1 MTSAPPTIAT
11 SPMAEWLVRLAAG
24 EDRRWRRR
32 WAVLAGLAA
41 LVIAW
46 GSLTPGSELPDTLP
60 WDKASHFIGYAGLAG
75 LVGLAG
81 LRLPLAFLA
90 ALLLGV
96 AIELAQLPVPGR
108 SGGDGADIL
117 ANGLGAAAAVLGLHA
132 VRRVCRRRPPR
143 PRQSEP
149 RP

>member
-1 MTSAPPTIAT
+1 MTSAPPIIAT
-11 SPMAEWLVRLAAG
+11 SPMADWLYRVAAG

-32 WAVLAGLAA
+32 WAVLVCLAA

-46 GSLTPGSELPDTLP
+46 GSLTPASELPETLP

-81 LRLPLAFLA
+81 LRLSLAFLA

-96 AIELAQLPVPGR
+96 AIEFAQLPVPGR
-108 SGGDGADIL
+108 LGGDWRDIL
-117 ANGLGAAAAVLGLHA
+117 ANGLGAATAALGLHA
-132 VRRVCRRRPPR
+132 FRRVCLGRSTRPGRSVPR
-143 PRQSEP
+143 P
-149 RP
+149 

>member
-1 MTSAPPTIAT
+1 
-11 SPMAEWLVRLAAG
+11 MADWLYRLAAG

-32 WAVLAGLAA
+32 WAVLACLAL
-41 LVIAW
+41 LVVAW
-46 GSLTPGSELPDTLP
+46 GSLTPGSELPETLP

-81 LRLPLAFLA
+81 VRLPLAFLA
-90 ALLLGV
+90 ALLLGI
-96 AIELAQLPVPGR
+96 AIEFAQLPVPGR

-117 ANGLGAAAAVLGLHA
+117 ANGLGAAAAALGLHA
-132 VRRVCRRRPPR
+132 FRRFCLRRPPR
-143 PRQSEP
+143 SLP